1 MASKGRKSNRF
12 LLISFQYKMTI
23 APVILL
29 TSVLI
34 SVSYVI
40 YSFHGAHVILKSRV
54 RKGLKGLHRIVQWLD
69 VFLQFV
75 EVAFRVRRTWT

>member
-1 MASKGRKSNRF
+1 MGSKERKSNRF

-23 APVILL
+23 APVLLL

-40 YSFHGAHVILKSRV
+40 YSFRDAHVILKSHV
-54 RKGLKGLHRIVQWLD
+54 SKGLKGLCRIVQWLD

-75 EVAFRVRRTWT
+75 EVAFKVGRTWT